1 MKAKRALAFFLSVL
15 LCFSLL
21 PTALA
26 DDVDTQQEPD
36 AQNLVVTSAATEETG
51 GEAGS
56 DAETL
61 ATILYTNDVHT
72 YINKDITYSDVAA
85 YRDTLENVLL
95 VDAGDHIQG
104 TAYGGMDNGET
115 ILKLMNA
122 AGYDLATLGNHEF
135 DYGMEGALNAIAW
148 AEFPYVSCNFYHESN
163 GVAGELVLDAYKVFE
178 VNGIRIAL
186 IGITTPESFTKSTP
200 KYFQDD
206 DGNYIYGIAGGAD
219 GTALYEYVQTAI
231 DAAAQ
236 EADYVIALGHLGI
249 DPSSV
254 PWTSEEVI
262 ANTTGLDAFI
272 DGHSHSTVAMETVA
286 DKDGNEVVLTQTGS
300 YFAALGQMEILS
312 DGTITSELLDADDLA
327 DIEPDSTVAAIE
339 NAWIDAVDA
348 QLGEKIADS
357 EINFTIYDADGNRA
371 IRKMETNLG
380 DFNADAYYWYINEK
394 EGLDCD
400 LAIMNGGGIRA
411 SVDAGDWTYL
421 TCKTVNTF
429 GNVLCLV
436 EVSGQD
442 ILDALEFGVRYIT
455 VGESG
460 GFLHV
465 AGLRYEIDTSVE
477 STVQEDELGVWVG
490 GPTGEYRVKN
500 VQVYNRETGAY
511 EALDTG
517 KTYSVAGTNYT
528 LRNCGDGFDMF
539 GDTVLVKDYIS
550 EDYLALA
557 DYAMAFADTDGDGY
571 AEISTENCPLAAYEG
586 YLLDYETSTGAGRI
600 TVIAGEAAWEP
611 TDLVVNIGGTED
623 SISVVWYDTSEN
635 AGTLTF
641 GGVEYPA
648 AVSAAQRDG
657 YYVNRATVTGL
668 TASTDYTYTIT
679 SGDGEVSR
687 SYSYS
692 TAAFGTGETFSFAVV
707 GDPQIGASGNAD
719 SDTEGWNTAVEAI
732 LSNGTAYSFLFS
744 MGDQV
749 NAYYG
754 ESQEYAGYSSAL
766 TAAIEAYDADTDGDY
781 IAYLVSA
788 LGMTGS
794 GYESYITS
802 MLQNVTLSGDVSD
815 VELILKTMGVSGNNT
830 DEVEAEYDG
839 YLSPTGLSGI
849 AMATIVGNHDAGND
863 NSTLYTNHFAMPNVT
878 AYGENQDGD
887 GDYSFTYN
895 GVLFMVLNSSN
906 LSIAEHKQFM
916 EETLAANPDATWN
929 VVAFHKSIYSVASH
943 VTESDIETLRN
954 GLSPIFAELG
964 IDLVLQGHDHVYARS
979 YVMGGAT
986 GMEAQDTESGAQT
999 DIYNADGVVYVTFN
1013 SASGSKF
1020 YNITQEAFTY
1030 TAVQNQEKVAN
1041 YSTATVTAD
1050 SFTVTTCR
1058 VTDGSVVD
1066 TFTLHKD
1073 TPELTVSAS
1082 ASSKKITVSFASED
1096 TDITGYVITLLDAS
1110 GNELET
1116 QTATAAG
1123 SVTFSGL
1130 TNGTTYTITV
1140 CATNAAGQTATETVT
1155 AKPKTSSSGGA
1166 SSGGNSASTSSSSTT
1181 TAETTTTEGT
1191 DTADDAPFTDV
1202 DAADYY
1208 YDALTWALEQEITT
1222 GTSDSTFSPDVGC
1235 TRAQIVTFL
1244 YRYAGSPAVT
1254 GDAAD
1259 FADVGAGAYYC
1270 DAVTWAVQNGITD
1283 GVGGG
1288 LFDPDAICTRAQI
1301 VTFLHRFA
1309 AQPESAADNGFA
1321 DVSASA
1327 YYAAAVAWAVEADIT
1342 NGIGENAFAPDAACT
1357 RAQAVTFLYRYSGT
1371 V

>member
-1 MKAKRALAFFLSVL
+1 DPQIGASGNADSDTEGWNAAVEAILSNGTAYSFLFSMGDQVNSYYKADESNSEAVESEYDGY
-15 LCFSLL
+15 LL
-21 PTALA
+21 PTGLSGIAMA
-26 DDVDTQQEPD
+26 TVVGNHD
-36 AQNLVVTSAATEETG
+36 AGGNTTAYSDHFFMPNVSAYGKGLNDNYSAG
-51 GEAGS
+51 YLGEATAVVDS
-56 DAETL
+56 DGAGDYYFTYNGVLFMVLNSSNESIAEHKQFLEETL
-61 ATILYTNDVHT
+61 AANPDATWNVVAFHKSIYSVASHVTES
-72 YINKDITYSDVAA
+72 DIE
-85 YRDTLENVLL
+85 TLR
-95 VDAGDHIQG
+95 
-104 TAYGGMDNGET
+104 NGLSP
-115 ILKLMNA
+115 I
-122 AGYDLATLGNHEF
+122 F
-135 DYGMEGALNAIAW
+135 
-148 AEFPYVSCNFYHESN
+148 AE
-163 GVAGELVLDAYKVFE
+163 
-178 VNGIRIAL
+178 
-186 IGITTPESFTKSTP
+186 
-200 KYFQDD
+200 
-206 DGNYIYGIAGGAD
+206 
-219 GTALYEYVQTAI
+219 
-231 DAAAQ
+231 
-236 EADYVIALGHLGI
+236 LGI
-249 DPSSV
+249 DLVLQGHDHVYARSYVMGGATGMEAQDTESGAQTDIYNADGV
-254 PWTSEEVI
+254 VYVTFNSASGSKFYNITQEAFTYTAVQNQEKV
-262 ANTTGLDAFI
+262 ANY
-272 DGHSHSTVAMETVA
+272 STANVT
-286 DKDGNEVVLTQTGS
+286 
-300 YFAALGQMEILS
+300 
-312 DGTITSELLDADDLA
+312 
-327 DIEPDSTVAAIE
+327 
-339 NAWIDAVDA
+339 
-348 QLGEKIADS
+348 ADS
-357 EINFTIYDADGNRA
+357 FTV
-371 IRKMETNLG
+371 T
-380 DFNADAYYWYINEK
+380 
-394 EGLDCD
+394 
-400 LAIMNGGGIRA
+400 
-411 SVDAGDWTYL
+411 
-421 TCKTVNTF
+421 TC
-429 GNVLCLV
+429 
-436 EVSGQD
+436 
-442 ILDALEFGVRYIT
+442 
-455 VGESG
+455 
-460 GFLHV
+460 
-465 AGLRYEIDTSVE
+465 
-477 STVQEDELGVWVG
+477 
-490 GPTGEYRVKN
+490 RV
-500 VQVYNRETGAY
+500 
-511 EALDTG
+511 
-517 KTYSVAGTNYT
+517 
-528 LRNCGDGFDMF
+528 
-539 GDTVLVKDYIS
+539 
-550 EDYLALA
+550 
-557 DYAMAFADTDGDGY
+557 TDGSVVD
-571 AEISTENCPLAAYEG
+571 TFTLHK
-586 YLLDYETSTGAGRI
+586 
-600 TVIAGEAAWEP
+600 GEAAAWEP

-732 LSNGTAYSFLFS
+732 LSNGMAYSFLFS

-830 DEVEAEYDG
+830 DEVKAEYDG

-906 LSIAEHKQFM
+906 LSIAEHKQFL

-1041 YSTATVTAD
+1041 YSTANVTAD

-1116 QTATAAG
+1116 QTAAAAG

-1166 SSGGNSASTSSSSTT
+1166 SSGGNSASTSSTSTT

-1283 GVGGG
+1283 GVGNG

-1342 NGIGENAFAPDAACT
+1342 NGVGENAFAPDAACT

>member
-26 DDVDTQQEPD
+26 DDADTQQEPD

-115 ILKLMNA
+115 ILELMNA

-286 DKDGNEVVLTQTGS
+286 DRDGNEVVLTQTGS

-455 VGESG
+455 GGESG

-517 KTYSVAGTNYT
+517 KTYRVAGTNYT

-600 TVIAGEAAWEP
+600 TVIAGEAAAWEP

-719 SDTEGWNTAVEAI
+719 SDTEGWNAAVEAI

-749 NAYYG
+749 NSYYKAD
-754 ESQEYAGYSSAL
+754 ESNS
-766 TAAIEAYDADTDGDY
+766 EA
-781 IAYLVSA
+781 V
-788 LGMTGS
+788 
-794 GYESYITS
+794 ES
-802 MLQNVTLSGDVSD
+802 
-815 VELILKTMGVSGNNT
+815 
-830 DEVEAEYDG
+830 EYDG
-839 YLSPTGLSGI
+839 YLLPTGLSGI
-849 AMATIVGNHDAGND
+849 AMATVVGNHDAGGNTTAYSD
-863 NSTLYTNHFAMPNVT
+863 HFFMPNVS
-878 AYGENQDGD
+878 AYGKGLNDNYSAGYLGEATAVVDSDGA
-887 GDYSFTYN
+887 GDYYFTYN

-906 LSIAEHKQFM
+906 ESIAEHKQFL

-1041 YSTATVTAD
+1041 YSTATVTED

-1073 TPELTVSAS
+1073 MPELTVSAS

-1123 SVTFSGL
+1123 SVTFNGL

-1166 SSGGNSASTSSSSTT
+1166 SSGGNSASTSSTSTT
-1181 TAETTTTEGT
+1181 TTETTTTEGT

-1327 YYAAAVAWAVEADIT
+1327 CYAAAVAWAVEADIT
-1342 NGIGENAFAPDAACT
+1342 NGVGENAFAPDAACT